1 MKILDIQ
8 NLCIKN
14 NEKMIIENLNLS
26 IENDKINVLIG
37 SSGSGKT
44 QIAKSIM
51 KLSELDI
58 QGVIKIKGKII
69 SVVKM

>member
-14 NEKMIIENLNLS
+14 NEKIIIENLDLS

-37 SSGSGKT
+37 S
-44 QIAKSIM
+44 
-51 KLSELDI
+51 
-58 QGVIKIKGKII
+58 
-69 SVVKM
+69 

>member
-14 NEKMIIENLNLS
+14 NEKTIIENLDLS

-44 QIAKSIM
+44 QIAKTINT
-51 KLSELDI
+51 LTNI
-58 QGVIKIKGKII
+58 NCVGFI
-69 SVVKM
+69 SKV